1 MAQVLRLTHDW
12 LRGRELDGVQ
22 VRHNNGLREKEL
34 QTNSVEQITRK
45 INNREITQYDIYRG
59 LHIFVTSIIRSPE
72 LSSADK
78 SALIAYMLD
87 TARKIDI
94 GVKHPTMSI
103 YYDLMSNYKVYQ
115 EFLAYSTN
123 GLMNEKDIAGITEL
137 AYLAVNDS
145 NRTNN
150 GNSNAEKEIL
160 NDELQ

>member
-1 MAQVLRLTHDW
+1 
-12 LRGRELDGVQ
+12 
-22 VRHNNGLREKEL
+22 
-34 QTNSVEQITRK
+34 
-45 INNREITQYDIYRG
+45 
-59 LHIFVTSIIRSPE
+59 
-72 LSSADK
+72 
-78 SALIAYMLD
+78 MLD